1 MYGLDKGDG
10 EKNERDRIVRA
21 IQKGNENYKNVY

>member
-1 MYGLDKGDG
+1 MDWTKKM
-10 EKNERDRIVRA
+10 EKKERDRIVRA